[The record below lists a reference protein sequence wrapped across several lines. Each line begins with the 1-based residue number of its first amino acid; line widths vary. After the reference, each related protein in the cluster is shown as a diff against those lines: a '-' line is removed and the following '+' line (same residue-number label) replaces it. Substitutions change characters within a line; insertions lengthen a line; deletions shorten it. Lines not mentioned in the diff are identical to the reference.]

1 MSHYQQE
8 LSTQFVYFIFGGT
21 VNLGYDF
28 ESYQEEDDLMIH
40 SQVQS
45 ISQHDTT
52 CHIMS
57 EDTDSCSVL
66 MVISLLNM
74 HYPDA
79 TQYPP
84 IAASA

>member
-1 MSHYQQE
+1 M
-8 LSTQFVYFIFGGT
+8 
-21 VNLGYDF
+21 N
-28 ESYQEEDDLMIH
+28 H

-45 ISQHDTT
+45 ISQYDTT
-52 CHIMS
+52 YHIMS

-66 MVISLLNM
+66 MVISLLLM

-79 TQYPP
+79 TQYPH